1 MRARRRGP
9 ALLCWRDAT
18 GPTVQWVYARIRD
31 TLTGQVVDRVPC
43 DDKQRSTTGHR
54 DLRSAPYTES
64 VVFCARTTHFHHNPA
79 REGVSAPALANPRAR
94 RATRRRACA
103 LARGAYLTLRAASA
117 VLALVAAPFAL
128 AGWRGHDEG
137 QIH

>member
-31 TLTGQVVDRVPC
+31 TLTGQVVDRVSC

-54 DLRSAPYTES
+54 DLRSAPYTVGVLCCAHRSHFRHSPAGGCVSAGACQPPRKARNTQTSMRAGTRSAPYTES
-64 VVFCARTTHFHHNPA
+64 GVCRARTRRCAVCASRMA
-79 REGVSAPALANPRAR
+79 R
-94 RATRRRACA
+94 T
-103 LARGAYLTLRAASA
+103 
-117 VLALVAAPFAL
+117 
-128 AGWRGHDEG
+128 
-137 QIH
+137 